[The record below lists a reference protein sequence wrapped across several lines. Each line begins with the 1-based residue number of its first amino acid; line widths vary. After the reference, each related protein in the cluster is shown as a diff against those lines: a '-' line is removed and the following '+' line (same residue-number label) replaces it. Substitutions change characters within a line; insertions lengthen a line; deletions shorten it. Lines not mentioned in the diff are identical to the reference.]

1 MGNLHLMIMRMMIT
15 MVVAVVAAVAED
27 LLLVLITL

>member
-1 MGNLHLMIMRMMIT
+1 MRMMIT
-15 MVVAVVAAVAED
+15 MVVAVAED